1 MSFDTHCRPWIPSRR
16 LIVSLAASLLL
27 HAATVALFAIEWSGA
42 MQHRV
47 APSQLL
53 ARLQPA
59 PTPLQREAS
68 ATLDEPLLK
77 NTLSDAAENLPA
89 ATAPRPAR
97 NDAAPSVAAS
107 SNAAR
112 QRAAQRKLAQHLF
125 YPPEAVAAG
134 IEGEVR
140 LLLTLDAAGNVVEA
154 QVASGSGHPALDR
167 AAVDAAHAMRRLPG
181 AGVRELI
188 LPVVFR
194 LE

>member
-53 ARLQPA
+53 ARLLPA
-59 PTPLQREAS
+59 PSPVQSEPDAPH
-68 ATLDEPLLK
+68 DEPMLK
-77 NTLSDAAENLPA
+77 NTLSDATDNAPA
-89 ATAPRPAR
+89 VTTSRPAR
-97 NDAAPSVAAS
+97 RGTSPVADASRAVARRS
-107 SNAAR
+107 D
-112 QRAAQRKLAQHLF
+112 AQRKLAQHLF